1 MIILHHFFLL
11 LQLECGKHV
20 MHGRA
25 RKSDD
30 EEVGG
35 ASDSSGST
43 HHHGRN
49 KRSAV
54 PFPDK
59 SGVKHLFRSKT
70 AVAASPSSGR
80 DYSDEDGDWDDVPGT
95 GNMADTGLQS
105 AALHSHDV
113 HRLPDQQKSIAQG
126 QEGEVV
132 TQIGSKF
139 AVRGEDDEEWDMM
152 RTSDSLATLDQLM
165 DDSLSLDCLTTPG
178 VLILLVLL
186 TSVLLAVSTLA
197 ICLSIRMRELAQ
209 QLKLTQSRQLHE
221 SFSIVKKSPF
231 VSFPPPSSSF
241 PQTVSSASTSPV
253 SCLFDQET
261 ILPTQTSSSSNQRL

>member
-1 MIILHHFFLL
+1 
-11 LQLECGKHV
+11 

-25 RKSDD
+25 RKNDD
-30 EEVGG
+30 EEEVGG
-35 ASDSSGST
+35 AGRTSSGST
-43 HHHGRN
+43 HDHGRN
-49 KRSAV
+49 KRTVLSF

-59 SGVKHLFRSKT
+59 SGVKHLIRSKT
-70 AVAASPSSGR
+70 VATASSSSGGTG
-80 DYSDEDGDWDDVPGT
+80 DYRDEDADGDEEEADVR
-95 GNMADTGLQS
+95 GNMADMGLQS
-105 AALHSHDV
+105 AAAALHSDDL
-113 HRLPDQQKSIAQG
+113 HRLADQHKSTA

-139 AVRGEDDEEWDMM
+139 AVRGEGDEEWD
-152 RTSDSLATLDQLM
+152 TTDAAAAASSIDSLATLDQLM

-209 QLKLTQSRQLHE
+209 QLKVTQSRQLHE

-231 VSFPPPSSSF
+231 VYPPPSF
-241 PQTVSSASTSPV
+241 PVPSSSASTSPD
-253 SCLFDQET
+253 SCLFDQEN
-261 ILPTQTSSSSNQRL
+261 ILPAQTSSSCDRRL